1 MEINVGDIV
10 VHPHHGP
17 ATVTEI
23 VTRKLRGVPTTYVCL
38 DVHESNL
45 SVQVPVS
52 SLEEVGIRELADDGE
67 LARLVTILRGPT
79 SSQSTNWSRRFKEDM
94 DRARTG
100 DLFIVAALVRDLTRR
115 QHEQG
120 LSLGERDLLNDV
132 RKPLLTEIRLT
143 TDSEGTSGMDGLA
156 VLEAIILGGDLPP
169 TIADSIDQALKR
181 SA

>member
-38 DVHESNL
+38 EVHESNL
-45 SVQVPVS
+45 HVQVPVS

-67 LARLVTILRGPT
+67 LARLVTVLRGPT

-100 DLFIVAALVRDLTRR
+100 DLFIIAALVRDLTRR
-115 QHEQG
+115 QHESG

-132 RKPLLTEIRLT
+132 RKPLLTEISLT
-143 TDSEGTSGMDGLA
+143 TDSEGQSGADGLA
-156 VLEAIILGGDLPP
+156 VLEAIILGGELP
-169 TIADSIDQALKR
+169 AHVAASIETAQKR

>member
-23 VTRKLRGVPTTYVCL
+23 VNRKMRGVPTTYVCL
-38 DVHESNL
+38 DVQESNL

-52 SLEEVGIRELADDGE
+52 SLAEVGIRELADGDE
-67 LARLVTILRGPT
+67 LARLVEILRAPT

-100 DLFIVAALVRDLTRR
+100 DLFIIAALVRDLTRR
-115 QHEQG
+115 QHSNG

-143 TDSEGTSGMDGLA
+143 TDSEGQSGADGAA
-156 VLEAIILGGDLPP
+156 VLEAIILGGELPP
-169 TIADSIDQALKR
+169 NLAASLGDGMERTA
-181 SA
+181 